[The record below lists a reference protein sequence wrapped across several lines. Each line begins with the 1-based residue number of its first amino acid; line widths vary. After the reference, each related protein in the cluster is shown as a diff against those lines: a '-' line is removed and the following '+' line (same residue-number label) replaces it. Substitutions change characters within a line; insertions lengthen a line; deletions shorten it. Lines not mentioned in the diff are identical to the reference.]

1 MSNRKNEE
9 VVNRG
14 TCTGF
19 VLSPIFFRMTGD
31 AGHHRT
37 IYSNRKLTSER
48 TFAKHHPQ

>member
-14 TCTGF
+14 TRTGF
-19 VLSPIFFRMTGD
+19 VLSPIVFRMTGD

-48 TFAKHHPQ
+48 SFTKYLPQ